1 MPRTRFVWFFIF
13 GRPNDRRSLAA
24 AQFPRGRRVQRALL
38 GRPGDFADSQPFDT
52 SEFAEIAVESAEGQV
67 TRFPSNLQ
75 NQTV

>member
-13 GRPNDRRSLAA
+13 GLPNDRRSPAA
-24 AQFPRGRRVQRALL
+24 AQFPRGRRCSALL